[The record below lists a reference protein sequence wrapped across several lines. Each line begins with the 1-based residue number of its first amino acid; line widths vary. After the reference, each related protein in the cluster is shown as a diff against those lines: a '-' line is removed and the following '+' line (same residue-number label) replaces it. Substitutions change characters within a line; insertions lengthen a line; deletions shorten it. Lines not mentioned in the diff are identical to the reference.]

1 MGRASYL
8 FLLEVVAIHFVK
20 WFPGTLEVGD
30 GIGLVWNTVFKGTMV
45 ILVLFV
51 TGSKLFTGVILNC
64 GDEFKR

>member
-8 FLLEVVAIHFVK
+8 FLLEVVAI
-20 WFPGTLEVGD
+20 
-30 GIGLVWNTVFKGTMV
+30 GIGLVWNTVFKGTIV